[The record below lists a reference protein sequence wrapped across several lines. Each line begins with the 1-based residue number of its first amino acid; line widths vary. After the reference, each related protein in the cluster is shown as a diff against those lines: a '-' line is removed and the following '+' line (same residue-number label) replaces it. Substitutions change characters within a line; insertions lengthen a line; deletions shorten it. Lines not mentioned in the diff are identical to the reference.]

1 MEFCLVHP
9 NEFSSW
15 KAPLEGEA
23 AEVFGPR
30 AGNGAV
36 LAVVDVKSLHAKI
49 GEESMKKPAKRAKSK
64 PAAKARKRKSERSAK
79 AIRAKSKTKSKSKS
93 KASTKRRTRSKER
106 PATQAEPAASL
117 TIPKTRS
124 SLKEVAKKAVAAAI
138 VAAGVAAVDTALGE
152 LNSEKKAPAD
162 PRSDSEKSAQ
172 RDSDDSESTR

>member
-1 MEFCLVHP
+1 MHP

-49 GEESMKKPAKRAKSK
+49 GEDSMTKPAKRAKAKS
-64 PAAKARKRKSERSAK
+64 AAKAN
-79 AIRAKSKTKSKSKS
+79 
-93 KASTKRRTRSKER
+93 
-106 PATQAEPAASL
+106 
-117 TIPKTRS
+117 
-124 SLKEVAKKAVAAAI
+124 
-138 VAAGVAAVDTALGE
+138 TALGE

-162 PRSDSEKSAQ
+162 PRSDSEKTAQ